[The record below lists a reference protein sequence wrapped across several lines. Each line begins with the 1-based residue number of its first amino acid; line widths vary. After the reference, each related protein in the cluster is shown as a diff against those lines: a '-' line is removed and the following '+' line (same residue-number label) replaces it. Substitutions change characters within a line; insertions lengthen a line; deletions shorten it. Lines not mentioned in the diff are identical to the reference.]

1 MRQLIMTRGARFDI
15 ETVRPKIDAI
25 ADAFD
30 RYLEEY
36 PVKTSR
42 TMHGLMGPVPMILD
56 GARVRKE
63 DEKTLVGKAIRA
75 HEMNTKSSGYLS
87 PTALK
92 ALETAT
98 HGLLAL
104 CSEVPITAV
113 TKVTERIRYN
123 VYYARR
129 KKSIEWL
136 EQTLRNFV
144 EFLQKRYTDEMALAG
159 AWGEKNLNFEN
170 VRFPSR
176 TSKAF
181 QQANEAKKQDV
192 KDFWASI
199 SMEKIVEEEEEEN
212 E

>member
-15 ETVRPKIDAI
+15 ETVKPKIDAI

-36 PVKTSR
+36 PVKTAR
-42 TMHGLMGPVPMILD
+42 TMHGLMGPIPMILD

-75 HEMNTKSSGYLS
+75 HEMNPKSSGYLS

-98 HGLLAL
+98 HELLTL

-136 EQTLRNFV
+136 EQTLKDFV

-159 AWGEKNLNFEN
+159 AWGKKDLTFGD

-176 TSKAF
+176 TSKTF
-181 QQANEAKKQDV
+181 QQANETKKRDI

-199 SMEKIVEEEEEEN
+199 GMEKIVEEEEEEN